1 MWKEV
6 ALGVI
11 MQFVGTGHP
20 DTSKWEWGT
29 NMHRDTN
36 ASLVGHKDQ
45 LLFLSI
51 GENVSRERM
60 RVQLIERMLQPC
72 GPPPA
77 KPEWEQDK

>member
-1 MWKEV
+1 
-6 ALGVI
+6 
-11 MQFVGTGHP
+11 
-20 DTSKWEWGT
+20 
-29 NMHRDTN
+29 MHRDTN

-45 LLFLSI
+45 LAFLAI
-51 GENVSRERM
+51 GENVSKERM